1 MNFTQS
7 PPYLRAETAIKALKS
22 GLSGV
27 ISRFGKIFLRGGRKT
42 NDLYNHLSK
51 SVSKSIVSPIVSLLI
66 HVHGAIETASNI
78 ITTSY
83 YHHNGTNKE

>member
-1 MNFTQS
+1 MNLTQS
-7 PPYLRAETAIKALKS
+7 PPYRRAESAHKAIKS
-22 GLSGV
+22 GSTGI